1 MKKIN
6 VSIDVDGTLTK
17 EVIGQDILE
26 LSALEVERAMLNCTP
41 KDGIDILF
49 DDILSK
55 NDCNTFIITGRQEKY
70 RRATSKW
77 LNTYGIPYDELIM
90 FPNDFYT
97 INGYTSPK
105 YIDLKVDAH
114 IRKNIHF
121 SLDDHE
127 RMVSELN
134 RHGIVACRVTNNFR
148 DAFNEIFK
156 VNYQDQTTIL
166 VSQNAI

>member
-1 MKKIN
+1 MKNIN

-26 LSALEVERAMLNCTP
+26 LSTLEVEKEILSCTP
-41 KDGIDILF
+41 KDGVDVLF
-49 DDILSK
+49 DDMLSR

-70 RRATSKW
+70 RRATSEW
-77 LNTYGIPYDELIM
+77 LNMYGIPYDELIM
-90 FPNDFYT
+90 FPNNFYE
-97 INGYTSPK
+97 INGYTSKK

-127 RMVSELN
+127 QMISELN
-134 RHGIVACRVTNNFR
+134 KNGIIACRVANNFR

-156 VNYQDQTTIL
+156 VNYQDRMITFLPINKT
-166 VSQNAI
+166 